1 MIRALLDSGASDSF
15 VSWDVVRVL
24 GLRQYPLSQRLTVRV
39 ANGEALAVTHFVQ
52 LSARLGPMPV
62 RLSLRVIKT
71 TIPIVLGYPFLA
83 RTQPTI
89 DWKQRVLRI
98 ERKWKVFEIKG
109 LAIAESYRVTCH
121 VVRVTKMGDE
131 EVEVGKDVRKK
142 NKWGSNG

>member
-1 MIRALLDSGASDSF
+1 M
-15 VSWDVVRVL
+15 RVL

-39 ANGEALAVTHFVQ
+39 ANVEALAVTHFVQ

-98 ERKWKVFEIKG
+98 ERKGKVFEIKA
-109 LAIAESYRVTCH
+109 LAIADSHRMTCP
-121 VVRVTKMGDE
+121 VVRVANMDE
-131 EVEVGKDVRKK
+131 GEVEVGKDMMEEVA
-142 NKWGSNG
+142 GG